1 MRESLHCKILLVLLM
16 VVFAPARMLANEM
29 YGNTSSNYAT
39 PVGDFAYF
47 FYKSYDV
54 PGGQTLTNVCTMAVY
69 KGEDDNA
76 VIPSTV
82 TYGGVQFPVVG
93 IDWRFRESA
102 NYGKCKQLTIPNSVI
117 VIEQGVFND
126 IDQITHLTFQDGP
139 DGLHC
144 YDCGTRHTKYGA
156 FTYMD
161 GLQEVYLGRNLTW
174 DFEEYVHAPFYRNN
188 DGSYFNVT
196 VGPEVSSIAYH
207 MFDHARVKG
216 VNFMRAETAINVDE
230 DAFNDCNIEVWE
242 QYRQVNSSSQPC
254 KGSGQLH
261 VIRIGGTTT
270 SIKDGEFQDCYNVW
284 ELNLTGASI
293 LQTIGDHAFE
303 DCDDAEEVFI
313 PKSVTRI
320 GYEAFY
326 DMDDLRKI
334 TFEDS
339 TTPLDMTGGF
349 VFYGYDG
356 YSKELQ
362 EVYVGRTLKLKEGNE
377 NYEFAD
383 RNKITTVTIGSGCEE
398 IPNKMFQ
405 NCHSLHTI
413 DMSKA
418 TSLKLIGQHAFE
430 DCDEVASITIPKSVT
445 WIGYEAFYD
454 MDKLVSITIEDSPVQ
469 LDLWEG
475 AQFRSYDNKSGDL
488 RSVYVGRNLMVDVD
502 GYQKDNFYN
511 RKITNVSFGRYVTEI
526 PEKIFYNNPFAS
538 ITFNIGA
545 GPLRI
550 GKSALVGDGNTTVS
564 SIIIPTPVSY
574 IGEDAFYDNTSL
586 VTVSLNMAKDAL
598 IEKNAFENCELIST
612 VIVDLD
618 ETMSS
623 SQGSDCF
630 EPDIYGR
637 AILRVNAGDAAA
649 AASQELWKNFTRR
662 DASYQNQIS
671 FDYNGLTYNLTQ
683 GDDGVFRFQNSLGEL
698 QTFILKD
705 NVAINA
711 PVDFE
716 AIVSYDRTITRSSE
730 KWAETIF
737 LPFGM
742 EKPAGVKLYTL
753 CPVQVRSSEGYK
765 VTLEEADSIEAFKSY
780 IFELEEEGTYNFPV
794 AKRIIK
800 GGHDDVVFKADNYFT
815 FTGTIDGKGTNQKQL
830 VPTGESMKFTT
841 VEEPLHPYRAMLQT
855 DRSYT
860 DFEAVLFVDVEI
872 QSDATDNLAKL
883 KGVHDKV
890 GNITFKGITFHKDGN
905 WHPIFLPFSLETLEG
920 TPLEGAELRKLTNS
934 DCKENVLSLYFSK
947 HEGVVYYAYPYI
959 YRFDEEGEDIDN
971 PCFERVHLYVP
982 ADWYYPR
989 SFGDV
994 SIYGSYDAVTINAS
1008 DRFALYLDNKS
1019 TFCNPETNVK
1029 LDACSI
1035 YLKTDEDKIGFYEG
1049 TKSLMTIEGDLIRFD
1064 LDIVDA
1070 ATGIETI
1077 ENGQSKME
1085 VKQWY
1090 DLNGRRFSTEPSMK
1104 GVYVHDGKKVV
1115 IK

>member
-1 MRESLHCKILLVLLM
+1 
-16 VVFAPARMLANEM
+16 
-29 YGNTSSNYAT
+29 
-39 PVGDFAYF
+39 
-47 FYKSYDV
+47 
-54 PGGQTLTNVCTMAVY
+54 MAVY
-69 KGEDDNA
+69 KGEDENA
-76 VIPSTV
+76 VIPNTV
-82 TYGGVQFPVVG
+82 LYGGVQFPVVG

-102 NYGKCKQLTIPNSVI
+102 NYGKCKQLTIPNSII
-117 VIEQGVFND
+117 VIEQGAFND
-126 IDQITHLTFQDGP
+126 IDQITHLAFQDGP

-254 KGSGQLH
+254 KGSSQLH

-270 SIKDGEFQDCYNVW
+270 SIRDGEFQDCHNVW
-284 ELNLTGASI
+284 ELNLSGASI
-293 LQTIGDHAFE
+293 LQTIGD
-303 DCDDAEEVFI
+303 
-313 PKSVTRI
+313 
-320 GYEAFY
+320 
-326 DMDDLRKI
+326 
-334 TFEDS
+334 
-339 TTPLDMTGGF
+339 
-349 VFYGYDG
+349 
-356 YSKELQ
+356 
-362 EVYVGRTLKLKEGNE
+362 
-377 NYEFAD
+377 
-383 RNKITTVTIGSGCEE
+383 
-398 IPNKMFQ
+398 
-405 NCHSLHTI
+405 
-413 DMSKA
+413 
-418 TSLKLIGQHAFE
+418 HAFE

-454 MDKLVSITIEDSPVQ
+454 MDKFVSITIEDSPET

-475 AQFRSYDNKSGDL
+475 AQFRAYDNKNGNL

-511 RKITNVSFGRYVTEI
+511 RKITNVGFGRYVTEI
-526 PEKIFYNNPFAS
+526 PEKLFYNNPFAS

-564 SIIIPTPVSY
+564 SIIIPTPVSH
-574 IGEDAFYDNTSL
+574 IGYEAFYDNTSL

-598 IEKNAFENCELIST
+598 IEKNAFENCELISI

-630 EPDIYGR
+630 EPGIYGM

-649 AASQELWKNFTRR
+649 AASQEPWKNFTRR

-683 GDDGVFRFQNSLGEL
+683 GNDGVFRFQNSLGEL

-705 NVAINA
+705 DVPINA

-780 IFELEEEGTYNFPV
+780 IFELEEEGTYNFPI

-800 GGHDDVVFKADNYFT
+800 SGHDDVVFKADNYFT

-830 VPTGESMKFTT
+830 VPTAESMKFTT

-860 DFEAVLFVDVEI
+860 DFEAVLFVEVEI
-872 QSDATDNLAKL
+872 QNNATDNLAKL

-920 TPLEGAELRKLTNS
+920 TPLEGAELRKLTKS
-934 DCKENVLSLYFSK
+934 DSKENVLSLYFSK
-947 HEGVVYYAYPYI
+947 HEGLAYYAYPYI
-959 YRFDEEGEDIDN
+959 YRFAEEGEDIDN

-989 SFGDV
+989 TFGDV
-994 SIYGSYDAVTINAS
+994 KIYGSFDAVTINAS
-1008 DRFALYLDNKS
+1008 DRFALYLDDES

-1029 LDACSI
+1029 LNACSI

-1085 VKQWY
+1085 GKQWY
-1090 DLNGRRFSTEPSMK
+1090 DLNGRRLSTKPSMK